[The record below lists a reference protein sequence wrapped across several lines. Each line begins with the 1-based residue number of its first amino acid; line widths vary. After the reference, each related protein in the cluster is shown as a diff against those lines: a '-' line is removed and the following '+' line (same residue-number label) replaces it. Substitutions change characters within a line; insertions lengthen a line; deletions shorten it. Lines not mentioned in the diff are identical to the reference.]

1 MCVKMTLKMV
11 ALCSLQ
17 VTGKPDVRFTSH
29 GSVLEVPVR
38 ITVNQHAD
46 TIDGLIA
53 RRQFLHMGML
63 NNLKSEVEQELKSL
77 DVLLQQVSHLGG
89 NDTVVGASEGVESEH
104 KIQAFVDSARA
115 TCKSLMDK
123 HRLETTDAFNDDEQ
137 FSELVKEGVGMKK
150 EALKGDAKYVL
161 LGAWLRTACTA
172 GSFDMYQAL
181 VQAGADTSGAGADKD
196 GKTLLLAACEGG
208 NFAIFDALIKAGADA
223 SGADADK
230 DGKTLLL
237 AACEG
242 GSLEICEALIKA
254 GADASVQD
262 NWGRTPLLAACEG
275 GNFVMC
281 EALIKADA
289 DVSVQD
295 KGGRTPLLAA
305 CEGGNMAIFDAV
317 IKAGADAS
325 GADADK
331 DCKTLL
337 LAACEGGSLEICE
350 ALVEAGAD
358 IHIARHDGATT
369 LALSVKSANWKLVE
383 YVLQRRSKVLDS
395 SDPIVVASD
404 LVQLASAYVQPV
416 GIHAQLRDGA
426 SPLALRGEMGALLS
440 ALETTKDI
448 IGADHAATLKVQL
461 GHVRAFVD
469 HHHKVLQNPP
479 VSLAHTVTQLAAQ
492 EPDVVFGGGQATMPA
507 TETANQPAMI
517 EWLNKPQTTR
527 PCQWTQQAGESV
539 KGVAYSP
546 DGTRL
551 ARAVGNDVVV
561 CDAVSGFEVCRLTG
575 HRYFLRCMQ
584 EIQNHTYN
592 HRRHS
597 GPGLSNV

>member
-1 MCVKMTLKMV
+1 MCCMCVKMTLKMV

-123 HRLETTDAFNDDEQ
+123 HSLETTDAFNDDEQ

-150 EALKGDAKYVL
+150 EALKGDGKCVL
-161 LGAWLRTACTA
+161 LGACLRDSCTA

-181 VQAGADTSGAGADKD
+181 VQAGADTSGAVADKD
-196 GKTLLLAACEGG
+196 GKTP
-208 NFAIFDALIKAGADA
+208 
-223 SGADADK
+223 
-230 DGKTLLL
+230 LL

-242 GSLEICEALIKA
+242 GSLVI
-254 GADASVQD
+254 
-262 NWGRTPLLAACEG
+262 
-275 GNFVMC
+275 C

-289 DVSVQD
+289 DASVQD
-295 KGGRTPLLAA
+295 KGGRTPLLTA

-317 IKAGADAS
+317 IKAGAD
-325 GADADK
+325 
-331 DCKTLL
+331 
-337 LAACEGGSLEICE
+337 IQ
-350 ALVEAGAD
+350 V
-358 IHIARHDGATT
+358 ARHDGATV
-369 LALSVKSANWKLVE
+369 LGMSVISANWKLVE

-527 PCQWTQQAGESV
+527 PCQWTLQAGESV
-539 KGVAYSP
+539 NGVAYSS

-551 ARAVGNDVVV
+551 ARAVGRDVVV
-561 CDAVSGFEVCRLTG
+561 CDAFSGFEVCRLTG

-584 EIQNHTYN
+584 E
-592 HRRHS
+592 
-597 GPGLSNV
+597 V

>member
-150 EALKGDAKYVL
+150 EALKGDGKCVL
-161 LGAWLRTACTA
+161 LGACLRDSCTA

-181 VQAGADTSGAGADKD
+181 VQAGADTSGAVADKD
-196 GKTLLLAACEGG
+196 GKTLFLAACEGG
-208 NFAIFDALIKAGADA
+208 NFAI
-223 SGADADK
+223 
-230 DGKTLLL
+230 
-237 AACEG
+237 
-242 GSLEICEALIKA
+242 
-254 GADASVQD
+254 
-262 NWGRTPLLAACEG
+262 
-275 GNFVMC
+275 C

-289 DVSVQD
+289 DASVQD

-305 CEGGNMAIFDAV
+305 CEGGNMEIFDAV
-317 IKAGADAS
+317 IKAGAD
-325 GADADK
+325 
-331 DCKTLL
+331 
-337 LAACEGGSLEICE
+337 IQ
-350 ALVEAGAD
+350 VV
-358 IHIARHDGATT
+358 RHDGATV
-369 LALSVKSANWKLVE
+369 LGMSVISANWKLVE

-440 ALETTKDI
+440 ALETTKGI

-527 PCQWTQQAGESV
+527 PCQWTLQAGESV
-539 KGVAYSP
+539 NGVAYSP

>member
-77 DVLLQQVSHLGG
+77 DVLLQKVSHLGP
-89 NDTVVGASEGVESEH
+89 NDTLVGAREGVESEH

-150 EALKGDAKYVL
+150 EALKGDGKCVL
-161 LGAWLRTACTA
+161 LGACLRDSCTA

-242 GSLEICEALIKA
+242 GSLVICEALIKA
-254 GADASVQD
+254 GADAS
-262 NWGRTPLLAACEG
+262 W
-275 GNFVMC
+275 
-281 EALIKADA
+281 AD
-289 DVSVQD
+289 
-295 KGGRTPLLAA
+295 
-305 CEGGNMAIFDAV
+305 E
-317 IKAGADAS
+317 
-325 GADADK
+325 DK
-331 DCKTLL
+331 DGKTLL
-337 LAACEGGSLEICE
+337 LAACEGGNLAIFD
-350 ALVEAGAD
+350 ALIKAGAD
-358 IHIARHDGATT
+358 IQVARQDGATV
-369 LALSVKSANWKLVE
+369 LGMSVISANWKLVE

-469 HHHKVLQNPP
+469 HHGSILQNPP

-492 EPDVVFGGGQATMPA
+492 ELDVVFGGGQATMPA

-527 PCQWTQQAGESV
+527 PCQWTLQAGESV
-539 KGVAYSP
+539 NGVAYSP

>member
-1 MCVKMTLKMV
+1 MFKHARAALGDFMKMFHPEKPAPADSPIIQQM
-11 ALCSLQ
+11 ARSLRLSA
-17 VTGKPDVRFTSH
+17 PNLPHYS
-29 GSVLEVPVR
+29 E
-38 ITVNQHAD
+38 
-46 TIDGLIA
+46 TI
-53 RRQFLHMGML
+53 
-63 NNLKSEVEQELKSL
+63 SL
-77 DVLLQQVSHLGG
+77 DP
-89 NDTVVGASEGVESEH
+89 
-104 KIQAFVDSARA
+104 
-115 TCKSLMDK
+115 
-123 HRLETTDAFNDDEQ
+123 
-137 FSELVKEGVGMKK
+137 
-150 EALKGDAKYVL
+150 
-161 LGAWLRTACTA
+161 
-172 GSFDMYQAL
+172 
-181 VQAGADTSGAGADKD
+181 
-196 GKTLLLAACEGG
+196 
-208 NFAIFDALIKAGADA
+208 IFDALIKAGADA

-254 GADASVQD
+254 
-262 NWGRTPLLAACEG
+262 
-275 GNFVMC
+275 
-281 EALIKADA
+281 DA

-317 IKAGADAS
+317 IKAGAD
-325 GADADK
+325 
-331 DCKTLL
+331 
-337 LAACEGGSLEICE
+337 IQ
-350 ALVEAGAD
+350 V
-358 IHIARHDGATT
+358 ARHDGATV
-369 LALSVKSANWKLVE
+369 LGMSVISANWKLVE

-440 ALETTKDI
+440 ALETTKGI

-469 HHHKVLQNPP
+469 HHSSILQNPP

-527 PCQWTQQAGESV
+527 PCQWTLQAGESV
-539 KGVAYSP
+539 NGVAYSP

-584 EIQNHTYN
+584 EI
-592 HRRHS
+592 
-597 GPGLSNV
+597 

>member
-150 EALKGDAKYVL
+150 EALKGDGKCVL
-161 LGAWLRTACTA
+161 LGACLRDSCTA

-208 NFAIFDALIKAGADA
+208 NFAICEALIKADADISVQDKGGRTPLLAACEGGNFAIFDALIKAGADA

-237 AACEG
+237 AAC
-242 GSLEICEALIKA
+242 K
-254 GADASVQD
+254 
-262 NWGRTPLLAACEG
+262 
-275 GNFVMC
+275 
-281 EALIKADA
+281 
-289 DVSVQD
+289 
-295 KGGRTPLLAA
+295 
-305 CEGGNMAIFDAV
+305 
-317 IKAGADAS
+317 
-325 GADADK
+325 
-331 DCKTLL
+331 
-337 LAACEGGSLEICE
+337 GGSLEICE

-383 YVLQRRSKVLDS
+383 YVLQRRSNVLDS

>member
-1 MCVKMTLKMV
+1 M
-11 ALCSLQ
+11 
-17 VTGKPDVRFTSH
+17 
-29 GSVLEVPVR
+29 
-38 ITVNQHAD
+38 
-46 TIDGLIA
+46 
-53 RRQFLHMGML
+53 
-63 NNLKSEVEQELKSL
+63 
-77 DVLLQQVSHLGG
+77 
-89 NDTVVGASEGVESEH
+89 
-104 KIQAFVDSARA
+104 
-115 TCKSLMDK
+115 
-123 HRLETTDAFNDDEQ
+123 
-137 FSELVKEGVGMKK
+137 
-150 EALKGDAKYVL
+150 
-161 LGAWLRTACTA
+161 
-172 GSFDMYQAL
+172 
-181 VQAGADTSGAGADKD
+181 
-196 GKTLLLAACEGG
+196 G

-242 GSLEICEALIKA
+242 GSLVI
-254 GADASVQD
+254 
-262 NWGRTPLLAACEG
+262 
-275 GNFVMC
+275 C

-289 DVSVQD
+289 DASVQD

-317 IKAGADAS
+317 IK
-325 GADADK
+325 
-331 DCKTLL
+331 
-337 LAACEGGSLEICE
+337 
-350 ALVEAGAD
+350 AGAD

-383 YVLQRRSKVLDS
+383 YVLQRRSNVLDS

-426 SPLALRGEMGALLS
+426 SPLSLRGEMGALLS
-440 ALETTKDI
+440 ALETTRDI

-469 HHHKVLQNPP
+469 HHSSILQNPP

-527 PCQWTQQAGESV
+527 PCQWTLRAGESV
-539 KGVAYSP
+539 NGVAYSS
-546 DGTRL
+546 DGTKL
-551 ARAVGNDVVV
+551 ARAVGSDVVV

-575 HRYFLRCMQ
+575 HRNTVTSVAFHPTKPNSLASGSRDNSIVIWDLTTGKR
-584 EIQNHTYN
+584 ESTLSG
-592 HRRHS
+592 HS
-597 GPGLSNV
+597 EPVSSVAWSKDGTLASGSADNSVKIWVMDSSNKLKLQSTLSGHSDDVTSVAWSMDGTLASGSVDNSVKIWIMDSTGTFKCKSTLSGHSS